1 MSREERRAYQRLA
14 KKQDPYA
21 MPSSGAARAAQLR
34 QQRNKARHAAA
45 STTPPGAMSRRFLA
59 WAIGGAAVVGL
70 LAFSLAWPRMPLA
83 AYVGVGLT
91 LAWLVAAFGLR
102 ALAARN
108 AARR

>member
-1 MSREERRAYQRLA
+1 M
-14 KKQDPYA
+14 
-21 MPSSGAARAAQLR
+21 
-34 QQRNKARHAAA
+34 
-45 STTPPGAMSRRFLA
+45 
-59 WAIGGAAVVGL
+59 IGL

-91 LAWLVAAFGLR
+91 VAWAVAAFGLR

>member
-1 MSREERRAYQRLA
+1 MA

-34 QQRNKARHAAA
+34 QQRNKARRAAA
-45 STTPPGAMSRRFLA
+45 STTPPGAISRRFLM
-59 WAIGGAAVVGL
+59 WAVGGAAVVGL
-70 LAFSLAWPRMPLA
+70 LAFSLAWPRGMPFA
-83 AYVGVGLT
+83 GYVGLGVAA
-91 LAWLVAAFGLR
+91 AWALAAFGLR